1 MKGTTMNLQALIV
14 LAAAAFGGAVFA
26 APSQAADPASAEGL
40 VAVRTWNLDEL
51 YVRPKADLT
60 GYRRVVIDPVQIAF
74 RKDWNQSEQDY
85 RGKTRRLLPD
95 DVRVIAEDTASI
107 MQSSVTE
114 AFKAR
119 GYEIVAAP
127 GPGVLRLTPS
137 ATDLYVNAGDQTPPG
152 ATKLFTKDAG
162 EATLVLEARDSVS
175 GALLAR
181 VVDHRTAP
189 ESKGTKI
196 RDLRRTTNVSNGFWF
211 DEMFRRWAT
220 ACAKELEAAKS
231 T

>member
-1 MKGTTMNLQALIV
+1 MNLQALMALV
-14 LAAAAFGGAVFA
+14 VATLGAGVFA
-26 APSQAADPASAEGL
+26 APSQAADPPAVPDGL
-40 VAVRTWNLDEL
+40 VAVRTWNLDQL
-51 YVRPKADLT
+51 YLRPGTDLAA
-60 GYRRVVIDPVQIAF
+60 YRKVMIDPVQIAF
-74 RKDWNQSEQDY
+74 RKDWNNSEQDY
-85 RGKTRRLLPD
+85 RGKTRRLLPS
-95 DVRVIAEDTASI
+95 DVRVIADDIAVG
-107 MQSSVTE
+107 MQSNVAE

-137 ATDLYVNAGDQTPPG
+137 ATDLYVNAGDETPPG
-152 ATKLFTKDAG
+152 PTRLLTKDAG

-175 GALLAR
+175 GMMLAQ

-189 ESKGTKI
+189 ESKGTQPQ
-196 RDLRRTTNVSNGFWF
+196 DLRLTTNVTNGLWL

-220 ACAKELEAAKS
+220 ACAKEFEAAK

>member
-1 MKGTTMNLQALIV
+1 MTMNLQALIV
-14 LAAAAFGGAVFA
+14 LATALLGGAVFA

-51 YVRPKADLT
+51 YLRPKADLA
-60 GYRRVVIDPVQIAF
+60 GYRKVVIDPVQIAF

-85 RGKTRRLLPD
+85 RGKTRRLLND

-107 MQSSVTE
+107 MQTSVTE

-127 GPGVLRLTPS
+127 GPGVLRLIPS

-181 VVDHRTAP
+181 VVDHRTAR
-189 ESKGTKI
+189 ETKGTQI
-196 RDLRRTTNVSNGFWF
+196 RDLRRTTNVSSGFWF
-211 DEMFRRWAT
+211 DEMFMRWAT
-220 ACAKELEAAKS
+220 ACAKEFEAAKS